1 MIQAIKL
8 VGRDCCGTF
17 RQQGG
22 SQLKPMVLEG
32 TLQSP
37 KLLAAAHGSN
47 AKETNAAVSAL
58 GSAIQKLQQQLGSV
72 YNDRF
77 CIVSLICLTVT
88 SKLLGLQMS

>member
-1 MIQAIKL
+1 MIQAGKL
-8 VGRDCCGTF
+8 VESRCCSAF

-58 GSAIQKLQQQLGSV
+58 GSAIQKLQQQLSSV

-77 CIVSLICLTVT
+77 CFVALML
-88 SKLLGLQMS
+88 

>member
-8 VGRDCCGTF
+8 VGRDSCGTF

-77 CIVSLICLTVT
+77 CILSLICLTVT
-88 SKLLGLQMS
+88 SKLLGLHVS